1 MPEFGMSI
9 WYESSDCPIAI
20 LSTFLKNQI
29 DYFDNKNPNGVYYS
43 TLQIG
48 YIWRLCTINLLAPI
62 LRHCSSSLY
71 CQLLCGVNYFNAA
84 NQDMYDIQDVM
95 SRVNVWKRS

>member
-29 DYFDNKNPNGVYYS
+29 DYFDNKNPNHCKSVIRNIK
-43 TLQIG
+43 L
-48 YIWRLCTINLLAPI
+48 IWRLCTIN
-62 LRHCSSSLY
+62 
-71 CQLLCGVNYFNAA
+71 
-84 NQDMYDIQDVM
+84 
-95 SRVNVWKRS
+95 